1 MQETIILMDVWW
13 HGAVQVVLKE
23 GMLLVVWTAKFRLR
37 KRSEVM
43 ARRREIFARSTRCIN
58 ARCAR
63 VQCASR
69 LTDK

>member
-1 MQETIILMDVWW
+1 MQETIILMDFRWHRAVW
-13 HGAVQVVLKE
+13 VVLKE
-23 GMLLVVWTAKFRLR
+23 EMLLVVWAAKFRLR

-63 VQCASR
+63 VNCASR
-69 LTDK
+69 FTGK